1 MASSVTFT
9 KEEIVNKA
17 TAIVA
22 STGWDSLNARGLA
35 KELGMSTK
43 PIYRMFEGM
52 EEVKKLVYENI
63 YRFYDEFVTS
73 RIDKEKALITL
84 CVAYVE
90 FAQEHRNLFKTL
102 FLSNNLSW
110 KSIDSVL
117 DEKWNQSAIINLVN
131 KHDYTFENA
140 KILFMHIW
148 LYSNGLA
155 TLLAT
160 NDMTLD
166 SNDIVK
172 RIVTVYKDITK

>member
-1 MASSVTFT
+1 MASIVTFE
-9 KEEIVNKA
+9 KEDVIVKA
-17 TAIVA
+17 KAIVA
-22 STGWDSLNARGLA
+22 ATGWESLNARGLA
-35 KELGMSTK
+35 KELSISTK
-43 PIYRMFEGM
+43 PLYRMFDGM
-52 EEVKKLVYENI
+52 EEVKKGVYDNI
-63 YRFYDEFVTS
+63 YKFYDEFITS

-84 CVAYVE
+84 CVAYIE
-90 FAQEHRNLFKTL
+90 FAQEHKNLFKTL

-131 KHDYTFENA
+131 KHGYSFENA
-140 KILFMHIW
+140 KVLFMHLW

-160 NDMTLD
+160 NDMKLD

-172 RIVTVYKDITK
+172 RIVAVYKDLVK